1 MIPRYSR
8 PAMAAVWTD
17 QAKYETWL
25 QVELAACEAW
35 TAAGRIPEADMAA
48 LRQASFSLARL
59 EEVLAETHH
68 DMTAFL
74 RAVSETVG
82 PEGRWVHLGLTSSD
96 VMDTALALQIRR
108 ALDII
113 DDGMDRLQAALRAR
127 ALQFRDTLC
136 IGRTHGVHAE
146 PTAFGLRFA
155 LWADEMRRNQDRLDQ
170 ARTAIAVGK
179 LSGPVGSHATL
190 PGDIEEDACRRLG
203 LAVAPV
209 STQIIQRDR
218 HAQLLTTMAIVGA
231 TLEKIALEIRGL
243 QRTEVR
249 EAEEPF
255 AEGQT
260 GSSSMPHKRNPELCE
275 RLCGLARVLRG
286 NAMVSLENVALWHE
300 RDISHSSTERII
312 LPDSFLLLDYMLAVA
327 ADVIEGLRVYPE
339 NIRRNLELTR
349 GLVFSQRLLLALVE
363 QGGLA
368 RHDAYRLVQRN
379 AMRSW
384 DQGEDFRNLV
394 RADADIAGLL
404 SPAVLDEVFD
414 YGYFLR
420 NAGVAYERIGLG

>member
-25 QVELAACEAW
+25 QVELAVCAAW
-35 TAAGRIPEADMAA
+35 GAAGRIPAKDVEA
-48 LRQASFSLARL
+48 LQKASFSLVRL
-59 EEVLAETHH
+59 EEVLVETHH

-96 VMDTALALQIRR
+96 VMDTALALQILR
-108 ALDII
+108 A
-113 DDGMDRLQAALRAR
+113 MDQVDAGVARLTSALREKA
-127 ALQFRDTLC
+127 AQYRDTLA

-155 LWADEMRRNQDRLDQ
+155 LWADEMARNKVRLDQ
-170 ARTAIAVGK
+170 AREVIAVGK

-190 PGDIEEDACRRLG
+190 PGDIEEDACQRLG
-203 LAVAPV
+203 LQVAPV
-209 STQIIQRDR
+209 STQVIQRDR
-218 HAQLLTTMAIVGA
+218 HAQVLTTIAIVGA

-255 AEGQT
+255 SEGQT

-286 NAMVSLENVALWHE
+286 NAMTSLENVALWHE

-312 LPDSFLLLDYMLAVA
+312 LPDSFLLLDYMLAIA
-327 ADVIEGLRVYPE
+327 SDVIEGLRVFPE
-339 NIRRNLELTR
+339 NIHRNLELTR
-349 GLVFSQRLLLALVE
+349 GLVFSQRLLLALIE
-363 QGGLA
+363 KGGLA
-368 RHDAYRLVQRN
+368 RHDAYQLVQRN

-384 DQGEDFRNLV
+384 EGSEDFRDLA
-394 RADADIAGLL
+394 RADGDIARILA
-404 SPAVLDEVFD
+404 PADLDEVFD
-414 YGYFLR
+414 YQFFLR
-420 NAGVAYERIGLG
+420 NAGAAYERIGLA